1 VPKEHYFAKLTPP
14 RASFVQDM
22 TAEERRL
29 MEEHVQYTHE
39 HFVAGK
45 VLAYGPV
52 LASDGPFGVAIYAV
66 ENEAEVHKIIENDPT
81 ARAGLNRFECYPMHL
96 AEAQGKRG

>member
-1 VPKEHYFAKLTPP
+1 MAKEHYFVKLTPP

-39 HFVAGK
+39 QFVAGK

-52 LASDGPFGVAIYAV
+52 LASEGPFGFAIYEV
-66 ENEAEVHKIIENDPT
+66 ENEAEVRKIIENDPT
-81 ARAGLNRFECYPMHL
+81 ARASLNRIECYLMHL

>member
-1 VPKEHYFAKLTPP
+1 MAKQHFYFKLIPP
-14 RASFVQDM
+14 RASFAQDM

-29 MEEHVQYTHE
+29 MEEHARYLHE
-39 HFVAGK
+39 HFVVGD

-52 LASDGPFGVAIYAV
+52 MAQEGTFGVAIFEA
-66 ENEAEVHKIIENDPT
+66 ENEAEVRKIAENDPT
-81 ARAGLNRFECYPMHL
+81 IRAALNRFECYPMRL